1 MLNIISGKIDV
12 TKIPKSAIFV
22 GTKGKYIDI
31 TLLPNRDGMDQ
42 YGNDYMV
49 VLDLGKEA
57 RERGEKGP
65 ILGNAKIRGQKQQ
78 AAPKPAP
85 WRDPNPPLGENLDE
99 DVPF

>member
-1 MLNIISGKIDV
+1 MSNNSIISAKIDV

-31 TLLPNRDGMDQ
+31 TLLPNRDGTDQ

-65 ILGNAKIRGQKQQ
+65 ILGNARIRGQKAAPKAAAPQQ
-78 AAPKPAP
+78 AAPAS
-85 WRDPNPPLGENLDE
+85 DAST
-99 DVPF
+99 DVPW

>member
-1 MLNIISGKIDV
+1 MANIISAKIDV
-12 TKIPKSAIFV
+12 TKIPKEAIFV
-22 GTKGKYIDI
+22 GAKGKYIDI
-31 TLLPNRDGMDQ
+31 TLLPNREGTDQ

-65 ILGNAKIRGQKQQ
+65 ILGNAKIRGQKP
-78 AAPKPAP
+78 APATKPASRQP
-85 WRDPNPPLGENLDE
+85 TRPAAQENLDE